1 MNDTLNFGKDTST
14 VAGEV
19 SVETASSVER
29 ATSTGKAASTVEGA
43 NTGKAASSVE
53 GASSGK
59 VTSSVEGV
67 ETSDKV
73 ASSLKGA
80 ASSGKAASSVKGV
93 AKTKSPALVIM
104 QRELKS
110 YFSSPIAYI
119 VTGLFTLA
127 SGFLFFSTF
136 FLANRAELRQFFALL
151 PVLLSFF
158 IPALSMRAFSE
169 EKKSTSLE
177 TLLTLPVTVLD
188 VVAGKFLAVFVSAL
202 ALFVPSLFYVA
213 TCFIFG
219 SPDAGPIFTGYL
231 GALFLTAGFSA
242 IGLFASS
249 TTKNQIIA
257 FFEAFAICIVLTL
270 LSNFAVFLPGAMV
283 RAVTYLSSLSHF
295 ESICRGI
302 IDSRDIVYFVSLTA
316 VFFVL
321 TVRSIKEGQN

>member
-19 SVETASSVER
+19 SVETASSVE
-29 ATSTGKAASTVEGA
+29 GA
-43 NTGKAASSVE
+43 NTGKAASSVKR
-53 GASSGK
+53 ASSG
-59 VTSSVEGV
+59 G
-67 ETSDKV
+67 
-73 ASSLKGA
+73 
-80 ASSGKAASSVKGV
+80 
-93 AKTKSPALVIM
+93 KTKSPALVIM

-158 IPALSMRAFSE
+158 IPALSMRTFSE

-177 TLLTLPVTVLD
+177 TLLTLPVTVVD

-219 SPDAGPIFTGYL
+219 SPDPGPIFTGYL
-231 GALFLTAGFSA
+231 GTVFLTAGFSA

-270 LSNFAVFLPGAMV
+270 LSNFAVFLPAFLV
-283 RAVTYLSSLSHF
+283 RTVTYLSSLSHF

-302 IDSRDIVYFVSLTA
+302 IDSRDMVYFVSLTA
-316 VFFVL
+316 IFFVL

>member
-1 MNDTLNFGKDTST
+1 
-14 VAGEV
+14 
-19 SVETASSVER
+19 
-29 ATSTGKAASTVEGA
+29 
-43 NTGKAASSVE
+43 
-53 GASSGK
+53 
-59 VTSSVEGV
+59 
-67 ETSDKV
+67 
-73 ASSLKGA
+73 
-80 ASSGKAASSVKGV
+80 
-93 AKTKSPALVIM
+93 
-104 QRELKS
+104 
-110 YFSSPIAYI
+110 
-119 VTGLFTLA
+119 
-127 SGFLFFSTF
+127 
-136 FLANRAELRQFFALL
+136 
-151 PVLLSFF
+151 
-158 IPALSMRAFSE
+158 MRAFSE

>member
-1 MNDTLNFGKDTST
+1 MKDTLDFEKNTFP
-14 VAGEV
+14 V
-19 SVETASSVER
+19 
-29 ATSTGKAASTVEGA
+29 GA
-43 NTGKAASSVE
+43 VSSVE
-53 GASSGK
+53 GASSVGAGSAEK
-59 VTSSVEGV
+59 GTSTVKGEASVKTASAV
-67 ETSDKV
+67 E
-73 ASSLKGA
+73 GA
-80 ASSGKAASSVKGV
+80 ASAGKTASTVKGAT

>member
-19 SVETASSVER
+19 SVETASTVEGATSTVETTSSVKGASSDKAASTVETTSTVEG
-29 ATSTGKAASTVEGA
+29 AESTGKAASSVKGA
-43 NTGKAASSVE
+43 NTGKAASSVKR
-53 GASSGK
+53 ASSG
-59 VTSSVEGV
+59 G
-67 ETSDKV
+67 
-73 ASSLKGA
+73 
-80 ASSGKAASSVKGV
+80 
-93 AKTKSPALVIM
+93 KTKSPALVIM

-158 IPALSMRAFSE
+158 IPALSMRTFSE

-177 TLLTLPVTVLD
+177 TLLTLPVTVVD

-219 SPDAGPIFTGYL
+219 SPDPGPIFTGYL
-231 GALFLTAGFSA
+231 GTVFLTAGFSA

-302 IDSRDIVYFVSLTA
+302 IDSRDMVYFVSLTA
-316 VFFVL
+316 IFFVL

>member
-1 MNDTLNFGKDTST
+1 MKDTLDFEKNTFPVG
-14 VAGEV
+14 AG
-19 SVETASSVER
+19 
-29 ATSTGKAASTVEGA
+29 
-43 NTGKAASSVE
+43 SSVE
-53 GASSGK
+53 G
-59 VTSSVEGV
+59 TSSVGAGSAEKGTSTVKGEASVKTASAV
-67 ETSDKV
+67 E
-73 ASSLKGA
+73 GA
-80 ASSGKAASSVKGV
+80 ASAGKTASTVKGAT

>member
-1 MNDTLNFGKDTST
+1 MKDTLDFEKNTSP
-14 VAGEV
+14 VGAG
-19 SVETASSVER
+19 
-29 ATSTGKAASTVEGA
+29 
-43 NTGKAASSVE
+43 SSVE
-53 GASSGK
+53 GASSVGAGAAEK
-59 VTSSVEGV
+59 GTSTVKGASSVITTSSVKGASSVEG
-67 ETSDKV
+67 TSPV
-73 ASSLKGA
+73 ITT
-80 ASSGKAASSVKGV
+80 SSVKRA

-231 GALFLTAGFSA
+231 GTFFLTAGFSA

>member
-1 MNDTLNFGKDTST
+1 MNDTLNFGKDTAT

-19 SVETASSVER
+19 SVETASSVKGATSTVGTTSSVKG
-29 ATSTGKAASTVEGA
+29 ATSTGKATSTVEGA
-43 NTGKAASSVE
+43 NTGK
-53 GASSGK
+53 
-59 VTSSVEGV
+59 VTSTV
-67 ETSDKV
+67 
-73 ASSLKGA
+73 KGA
-80 ASSGKAASSVKGV
+80 T
-93 AKTKSPALVIM
+93 AKIKSPALVIM

-158 IPALSMRAFSE
+158 IPALSMRTFSE

-177 TLLTLPVTVLD
+177 TLLTLPVTVVD

-219 SPDAGPIFTGYL
+219 SPDPGPIFTGYL
-231 GALFLTAGFSA
+231 GTFFLTAGFSA

-270 LSNFAVFLPGAMV
+270 LSNFAVFLPAFLV
-283 RAVTYLSSLSHF
+283 RTVTYLSSLSHF

-302 IDSRDIVYFVSLTA
+302 IDSRDMVYFVSLTA
-316 VFFVL
+316 IFFVL

>member
-1 MNDTLNFGKDTST
+1 MKDTLDFEKNTFPVG
-14 VAGEV
+14 AG
-19 SVETASSVER
+19 
-29 ATSTGKAASTVEGA
+29 
-43 NTGKAASSVE
+43 SSVE
-53 GASSGK
+53 GASSVGAGSAEK
-59 VTSSVEGV
+59 GTSTVKGEAFVKTASAVEG
-67 ETSDKV
+67 E
-73 ASSLKGA
+73 ASAGKTASTVKGA
-80 ASSGKAASSVKGV
+80 T

>member
-1 MNDTLNFGKDTST
+1 MKETLDFEKNTSP
-14 VAGEV
+14 VGAG
-19 SVETASSVER
+19 
-29 ATSTGKAASTVEGA
+29 
-43 NTGKAASSVE
+43 SSVE
-53 GASSGK
+53 G
-59 VTSSVEGV
+59 TSSVGAGSAEKGTSTVKGEASVKTASVVEGA
-67 ETSDKV
+67 TSAGKT
-73 ASSLKGA
+73 ASTVKGA
-80 ASSGKAASSVKGV
+80 T

-177 TLLTLPVTVLD
+177 TLLTLPVTVVD

-219 SPDAGPIFTGYL
+219 SPDPGPIFTGYL
-231 GALFLTAGFSA
+231 GTFFLTAGFSA

-270 LSNFAVFLPGAMV
+270 LSNFAVFLPAFLV
-283 RAVTYLSSLSHF
+283 RTVTYLSSLSHF

>member
-1 MNDTLNFGKDTST
+1 MKDTLDFEKNTFPVG
-14 VAGEV
+14 AG
-19 SVETASSVER
+19 
-29 ATSTGKAASTVEGA
+29 
-43 NTGKAASSVE
+43 SSVE
-53 GASSGK
+53 GASSVGAGSAEK
-59 VTSSVEGV
+59 GTSTVKGEASVKTASAV
-67 ETSDKV
+67 E
-73 ASSLKGA
+73 GA
-80 ASSGKAASSVKGV
+80 ASAGKTASTVKGAT

>member
-19 SVETASSVER
+19 SVETASSVEG
-29 ATSTGKAASTVEGA
+29 ATSTVETTSSVKGASSDKIASTVEGAGASDKVTSSVEGA
-43 NTGKAASSVE
+43 NTGKAASSVKR
-53 GASSGK
+53 ASSG
-59 VTSSVEGV
+59 G
-67 ETSDKV
+67 
-73 ASSLKGA
+73 
-80 ASSGKAASSVKGV
+80 
-93 AKTKSPALVIM
+93 KTKSPALVIM

>member
-1 MNDTLNFGKDTST
+1 MKDTLDFEKNTFPVG
-14 VAGEV
+14 AG
-19 SVETASSVER
+19 
-29 ATSTGKAASTVEGA
+29 
-43 NTGKAASSVE
+43 SSVE
-53 GASSGK
+53 GASSVGAGSAEK
-59 VTSSVEGV
+59 GTSTVKGEASVKTASAVEG
-67 ETSDKV
+67 E
-73 ASSLKGA
+73 ASAGKTASTVKGA
-80 ASSGKAASSVKGV
+80 T